1 MRMYQANLEKAL
13 ELAAELSVERAV
25 TDVQHGIVTEGIHP
39 THGEIVIYAG
49 CSGPCFYV
57 VA

>member
-1 MRMYQANLEKAL
+1 MYQANLEKAL